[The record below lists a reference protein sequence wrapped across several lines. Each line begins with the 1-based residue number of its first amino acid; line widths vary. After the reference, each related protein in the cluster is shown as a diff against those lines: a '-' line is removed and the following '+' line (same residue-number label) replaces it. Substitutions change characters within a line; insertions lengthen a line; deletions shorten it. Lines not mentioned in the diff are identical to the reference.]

1 MPSHYNN
8 PYLDTMSGIADSFAE
23 GGRIT
28 PNSDR
33 PLGEVNDPEQL
44 FADIAED
51 RASFV
56 EDVVRPYQ
64 DQLIEQL
71 GSTDLIDQAAED
83 ATSRS
88 RLQQEID
95 QRNLS
100 RYGIREAGA
109 ARRARRTSAQLTGSL
124 AQTDAL
130 NNARLQQR
138 TANQNLLGQLVGL
151 SLGVDQSTLSQL
163 GQAASLQGA
172 RESAYTRAK
181 AQQTAQRYSFIS
193 QLFSMI

>member
-23 GGRIT
+23 GGRIA

-88 RLQQEID
+88 RMQQEID

-100 RYGIREAGA
+100 RSHQCRWHANVEA
-109 ARRARRTSAQLTGSL
+109 
-124 AQTDAL
+124 
-130 NNARLQQR
+130 
-138 TANQNLLGQLVGL
+138 
-151 SLGVDQSTLSQL
+151 
-163 GQAASLQGA
+163 
-172 RESAYTRAK
+172 
-181 AQQTAQRYSFIS
+181 
-193 QLFSMI
+193 